1 MLFFWLSFVLH
12 YDCYIFNRIIATL
25 FGLSSPNYHVVYLDP
40 EAKDNM
46 RKQCFDHSRGSK
58 AKYRTIDGSC
68 NNLEHLQWGQA
79 NTAFQ
84 RLLPPDYEDGNVIHR
99 LPFNLLITKDYSGW
113 L

>member
-1 MLFFWLSFVLH
+1 MKRIFASLFVL
-12 YDCYIFNRIIATL
+12 L
-25 FGLSSPNYHVVYLDP
+25 FYNYRVFCLDP

-84 RLLPPDYEDGNVIHR
+84 RLLPPDYEDGNVIH
-99 LPFNLLITKDYSGW
+99 PVTFNLIIP
-113 L
+113 

>member
-1 MLFFWLSFVLH
+1 MI
-12 YDCYIFNRIIATL
+12 IFLQIRLVRFLNRIIETL
-25 FGLSSPNYHVVYLDP
+25 SGLLFHNYHLLCLDP

-46 RKQCFDHSRGSK
+46 RRQCFDHSRGSK

-99 LPFNLLITKDYSGW
+99 LSFNLLI
-113 L
+113 LFVVQ

>member
-1 MLFFWLSFVLH
+1 MTINSNRYSIYRKYRNIASLFALLYHNYNVL
-12 YDCYIFNRIIATL
+12 F
-25 FGLSSPNYHVVYLDP
+25 LDP

-46 RKQCFDHSRGSK
+46 RRQCFEHSRGSK

-99 LPFNLLITKDYSGW
+99 IRF
-113 L
+113 